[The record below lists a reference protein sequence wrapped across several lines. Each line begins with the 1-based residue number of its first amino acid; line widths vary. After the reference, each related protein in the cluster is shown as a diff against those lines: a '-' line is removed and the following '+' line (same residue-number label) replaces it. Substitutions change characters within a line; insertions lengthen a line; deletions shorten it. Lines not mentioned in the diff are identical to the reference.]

1 MTNCTAHLSPNNDPY
16 TILQDLPPAKTGLIH
31 SKMFFSFYFSCTIL
45 YFKIIY
51 CHSLSFLKIILYSLA
66 KCIYNLLILG

>member
-31 SKMFFSFYFSCTIL
+31 SKMFFSFC
-45 YFKIIY
+45 
-51 CHSLSFLKIILYSLA
+51 LSSFVQ
-66 KCIYNLLILG
+66 NVILGRHIL